1 MTDAV
6 IQKGQEDIM
15 KIYGAVKD
23 WSPAD
28 EFRKSPEDRDL
39 SPDLKG
45 SNLPSCEEQV
55 DLVLPGITSCTK
67 ELPECRNK
75 TIVKVQ
81 VLPQDPLISEPE
93 VIEIDQKLIGKDLK
107 GPRFLVEDGRVPV
120 AIADTEG
127 NFLFPLSDPH
137 FDQVNAFVHC
147 TKTLDMLERFTGH
160 EVPWRSGTEALIIM
174 PDVADSDNS
183 FYNHQ
188 KGSLE
193 FNCFDSSAL
202 GRTVKSSRSADTIS
216 HEVAHAFIDGQR
228 SGYMQ
233 NWDDETMAFHEAF
246 ADITTLLYSLEY
258 DSTIERNHQRDR
270 RQSQIAKQN
279 GTALRGRSGWQNTS
293 PTQIQMMIIKHICE
307 PPLTISPTKRR
318 RSFPGVPEKT
328 SFAAEYHSFSRLFSG
343 AFYECFYVLY
353 EKTLKGLCHLPD
365 GRERAAT
372 AVDMTKAIKRS
383 QEALGSILGHSLD
396 SLPEKKVTFREAALA
411 MIQADNSLYGGADKE
426 LMQNVFCETGHYRER
441 RLHCLRSCARHI
453 PCTTPLNRQTL
464 FHFVYLR
471 LCHAWSPK
479 TRKAPALS

>member
-15 KIYGAVKD
+15 KIYGSVKD
-23 WSPAD
+23 WSPAG
-28 EFRKSPEDRDL
+28 ESRQSQENRDL
-39 SPDLKG
+39 SPDLKDRP
-45 SNLPSCEEQV
+45 LPSCKEQV
-55 DLVLPGITSCTK
+55 DLVLPGITSYTTEMPEHTK
-67 ELPECRNK
+67 RAC
-75 TIVKVQ
+75 VKAQ
-81 VLPQDPLISEPE
+81 ILPQDPLISEPE
-93 VIEIDQKLIGKDLK
+93 VIEIGQELIGKDLK

-120 AIADTEG
+120 AIADMEG

-160 EVPWRSGTEALIIM
+160 AVPWRSGTEALIIM

-183 FYNHQ
+183 YYNHQ

-228 SGYMQ
+228 PGYLQ

-246 ADITTLLYSLEY
+246 ADITTLLYVLEY
-258 DSTIERNHQRDR
+258 DSTIREIIRETGGNLRLPNRMAQR
-270 RQSQIAKQN
+270 SEEIGLAKHLSN
-279 GTALRGRSGWQNTS
+279 SDPDDDNKAYLRTAINDFTY
-293 PTQIQMMIIKHICE
+293 
-307 PPLTISPTKRR
+307 
-318 RSFPGVPEKT
+318 KT
-328 SFAAEYHSFSRLFSG
+328 PQELPWGAGEDELAAEYHSFSRLFSG
-343 AFYECFYVLY
+343 AFYECFYMLY

-372 AVDMTKAIKRS
+372 AVDMTKAIKTS

-426 LMQNVFCETGHYRER
+426 LMQNVFVKRGIIGKEDC
-441 RLHCLRSCARHI
+441 
-453 PCTTPLNRQTL
+453 
-464 FHFVYLR
+464 
-471 LCHAWSPK
+471 
-479 TRKAPALS
+479 